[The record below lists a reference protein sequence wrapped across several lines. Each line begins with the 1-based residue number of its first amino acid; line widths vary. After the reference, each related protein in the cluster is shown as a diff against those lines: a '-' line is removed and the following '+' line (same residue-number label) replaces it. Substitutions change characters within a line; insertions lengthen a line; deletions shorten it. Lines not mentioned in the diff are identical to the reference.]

1 VAAGE
6 HRSALI
12 PLNLGGAY
20 WLPARDGTGLTEA
33 CAPYLRMQVDDVLPS
48 MAADDARQVL
58 DVLSAL
64 VAAARAGEGVPR

>member
-12 PLNLGGAY
+12 PLNLGGEY
-20 WLPARDGTGLTEA
+20 WLPAPAGTGLTEA
-33 CAPYLRMQVDDVLPS
+33 DAPYLPVQVGDVLLS
-48 MAADDARQVL
+48 TAADDAGQML